1 MSEKILFKVVN
12 PADITDDTN
21 KDIVYLINN
30 DWDDWFEFETVFV
43 VKYKGTSI
51 GRTRIGRKKQTER
64 RTVLE
69 TSFYELP
76 NDYFSL
82 GVNVDY
88 YLNIK
93 KYPQKRVEILTAL
106 RDMAFDLNLLHEN
119 VSERVTTISL
129 LRDLSVST
137 VKGQFHRIAD
147 GGAELTDYDFKYI
160 MPDFNVNTRENNY
173 IDFKVDTVNNLP
185 ASNIHVLIGNNGIG
199 KTTLIRNMLM
209 TLITNDDRYGK
220 IETGWG
226 EDFANIVNVSFSAFD
241 QPICQLDVKECSIPY
256 TYIGLVQAKMENGI
270 RTLYAQSYDSL
281 TDVFL
286 YHYQNIIRSTTKKE
300 LWKRAISLLETDS
313 TFNELNILG
322 WLAKDEEKIHD
333 LMKSLKRDVVETESQ
348 FKIRLDRE
356 YLKTVVGVPFR
367 QYSSGH
373 KNILLTMAGLV
384 DKVEEKTLVI
394 LDEPEEHLHPPL
406 VAAFIRALSD
416 LLKYRNGVAIIATHS
431 PVIVQEVPKKCVW
444 KIRRNGNYVSY
455 ERPLIETFGENIG
468 ELTTEIFSYDL
479 QNTGFHNVLKEVAS
493 SKTSYDR
500 AIRAFHGELGNEAKS
515 ILRAYMYEKE
525 S

>member
-1 MSEKILFKVVN
+1 MGKKILFKVAN
-12 PADITDDTN
+12 PTEGTDDTN
-21 KDIVYLINN
+21 KDVVYLINN
-30 DWDDWFEFETVFV
+30 DWDDWFEFETVYV
-43 VKYKGTSI
+43 VKYRGCYI
-51 GRTRIGRKKQTER
+51 GRTRIGRKNQTER
-64 RTVLE
+64 RASLE
-69 TSFYELP
+69 SCFYELP
-76 NDYFSL
+76 KDFFSL

-88 YLNIK
+88 YSNLK
-93 KYPQKRVEILTAL
+93 KYPQKRSEILQAL
-106 RDMAFDLNLLHEN
+106 HDMAFDLSLLQEN
-119 VSERVTTISL
+119 ASERVTTVSL
-129 LRDLSVST
+129 LRDLSIST
-137 VKGQFHRIAD
+137 VRGQLHRIAD

-160 MPDFNVNTRENNY
+160 MPDINVNTGENNY
-173 IDFKVDTVNNLP
+173 IDFKVDANNNLP

-199 KTTLIRNMLM
+199 KTTLIRNMLGV
-209 TLITNDDRYGK
+209 LLRNDNGYGK

-226 EDFANIVNVSFSAFD
+226 ENFANIVNISFSAFD
-241 QPICQLDVKECSIPY
+241 SPICQLDAEKSSIPY
-256 TYIGLVQAKMENGI
+256 TYIGLVQARMEDGK
-270 RTLYAQSYDSL
+270 RKLYAQSYDSL

-286 YHYQNIIRSTTKKE
+286 DHYHTIIRSTTKKE

-313 TFNELNILG
+313 TFSELNILG
-322 WLAKDEEKIHD
+322 WLVKDDERFSEIRNT
-333 LMKSLKRDVVETESQ
+333 LKQEDNETDIQ
-348 FKIRLDRE
+348 YKIRIDRE
-356 YLKTVVGVPFR
+356 YLRKVVGEAFR

-373 KNILLTMAGLV
+373 KNILLTMVGLI

-444 KIRRNGNYVSY
+444 KIRRNGKYVSY

-479 QNTGFHNVLKEVAS
+479 QNTGFHNVLKEVANSKS
-493 SKTSYDR
+493 SYER
-500 AIRAFHGELGNEAKS
+500 ALRAFHGELGNEAKS

-525 S
+525 D